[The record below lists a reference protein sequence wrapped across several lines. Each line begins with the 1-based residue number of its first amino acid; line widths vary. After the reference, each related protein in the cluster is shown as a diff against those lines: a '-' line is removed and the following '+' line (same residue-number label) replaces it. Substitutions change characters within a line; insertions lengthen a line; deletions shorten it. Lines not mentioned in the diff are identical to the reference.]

1 MTRRFAITLLVAVA
15 LATGLASSAL
25 AHDGHAHT
33 AMGTVTM
40 VAPDHVMLT
49 DTDGKDATVHI
60 TKDTKIVKD
69 KKVMTIADI
78 KAGMRVV
85 VSAEEEQEKMMAK
98 TIELGVTAQTK

>member
-1 MTRRFAITLLVAVA
+1 MTRCFAITLLVAVA
-15 LATGLASSAL
+15 LASSAL
-25 AHDGHAHT
+25 AHDGHVHT
-33 AMGTVTM
+33 VMGTVTM

-69 KKVMTIADI
+69 KKAMTITDI

-85 VSAEEEQEKMMAK
+85 VSAEEEKEKMMAK
-98 TIELGVTAQTK
+98 TIELGVTAQSK